1 MSNAYVTSNPY
12 PLTGITYIDV
22 TTNGY
27 RWYFP
32 SGQPQILNWSVS
44 SSKWSYPSFQQTGAQ
59 TNFAKIFEGIEEFIN
74 VDFKFLGYFKGTA
87 SDVGYVVANKAGSDL
102 NITGAYNG
110 KNSNGVEVND
120 NVFSNI
126 QVLGRAFFPDSKYN
140 NLYQGAPGDVW
151 LNFNNSGVANSTFN
165 IGSASYT
172 IVLHEILHG
181 LGLKHPHDD
190 GGTGRPS
197 YASFGA
203 KFLDR
208 QWVSV
213 MSYDSHENGGDG
225 VTYGSMPIGP
235 MLLDGIAL
243 QFLFGESTFNSGD
256 TKYDLTR
263 FLGNYYNCQWDA
275 SGIDT
280 LDGSNL
286 TYGISVELGTGSA
299 SNGTNTHNY
308 GFVTTAL
315 DQIYL
320 EVLGYNP
327 TKWTWLWG
335 EYENVN
341 GTPYADNIVGNDLD
355 NVINGGSGDD
365 YLYGG
370 AGNDTLDWDV
380 SLRGGNDY
388 LEGGDGDDTYV
399 LDSYYDEIVEL
410 SNEGIDTVYVGYN
423 YSLVNTYI
431 ENIRTFSN
439 QTAGLTF
446 TGNAWGNE
454 IDGGQGAD
462 TLIGNAGNDT
472 LTGNAGNDFIT
483 GGAGDDAMDGGD
495 GSDTAVF
502 AGNYSN
508 YSFKY
513 DSITKKYTVTN
524 TSGSDGTDTLIN
536 VEFLKFID
544 KTVGIES
551 VIQVVT
557 SPPTLTIKSS
567 SLNLSNA
574 QTAVITF
581 TLSETSANFIAG
593 DVIVSG
599 GTLSKFIGDGITF
612 TALFTPTPNSVITAS
627 IRVPSG
633 AFTNSKGVAN
643 VDGSDANNSVSLAVN
658 TSITPVVK
666 NEKYDLSI
674 VIDKNIMSGGAP
686 VYLKGL
692 VENFTYTN
700 GAITSHTIELGGT
713 AFVYSQIDGLIT
725 TVTRDGEF
733 TQEFTKE
740 INDYLKTD
748 ANITYKNAVALVG
761 VQSIDGV
768 ILFVA
773 GADGDY
779 VN

>member
-1 MSNAYVTSNPY
+1 
-12 PLTGITYIDV
+12 
-22 TTNGY
+22 
-27 RWYFP
+27 
-32 SGQPQILNWSVS
+32 
-44 SSKWSYPSFQQTGAQ
+44 
-59 TNFAKIFEGIEEFIN
+59 
-74 VDFKFLGYFKGTA
+74 
-87 SDVGYVVANKAGSDL
+87 
-102 NITGAYNG
+102 
-110 KNSNGVEVND
+110 
-120 NVFSNI
+120 
-126 QVLGRAFFPDSKYN
+126 
-140 NLYQGAPGDVW
+140 
-151 LNFNNSGVANSTFN
+151 
-165 IGSASYT
+165 
-172 IVLHEILHG
+172 
-181 LGLKHPHDD
+181 
-190 GGTGRPS
+190 
-197 YASFGA
+197 
-203 KFLDR
+203 
-208 QWVSV
+208 

-243 QFLFGESTFNSGD
+243 QFLFGESNFNSGD

-299 SNGTNTHNY
+299 NNGTNTHHY

-472 LTGNAGNDFIT
+472 LTGNAGNDFIV
-483 GGAGDDAMDGGD
+483 GGTGDDAIDGGD
-495 GSDTAVF
+495 GSDTAVL

-557 SPPTLTIKSS
+557 SPPTITIKSS

-599 GTLSKFIGDGITF
+599 GTLSKFTGDGITF
-612 TALFTPTPNSVITAS
+612 TALFTPTPNTVVTAS
-627 IRVPSG
+627 VRVPSG
-633 AFTNSKGVAN
+633 AFTNSKGIAN
-643 VDGSDANNSVSLAVN
+643 IDGSDANNSVSLAVN

-666 NEKYDLSI
+666 NEKHDLSI

-692 VENFTYTN
+692 VESFTYTN
-700 GAITSHTIELGGT
+700 GTITSHTIELGGT
-713 AFVYSQIDGLIT
+713 AFVYSQVDGLIT

-773 GADGDY
+773 GSDGDY